1 MGDPARAAAELRPP
15 LEQLT
20 PLIIETLAMERAPA
34 IWRKLPKAVK
44 QELVQHSLDD
54 APRAISSMMAEIR
67 EDITKVFDLREMV
80 VNMFTR
86 DKQLTNDIFL
96 VCGKKELKFIKI
108 SGFYLGFLFGLL
120 QMFLWVL
127 YKGWWLLPTAG
138 FVVGYL
144 TNWVALK
151 MIFNPVHPRRCCWCT
166 IQGLFLQ
173 RQKEVAEVY
182 ADLLSQKVLT
192 GERLLVAMIEG
203 SCSNNLFE
211 VLDRHM
217 MCTFDRLVQSK
228 KIVKM
233 MVGSKQYDAVKVR
246 VCHLLRKDIISF
258 VPHISPYID
267 DALQVRDTLE
277 SSLNG
282 LSPEEF
288 ESLLH
293 PVFEEDEIKLILVGG
308 FLGVAIGMLQA
319 LVQVP
324 DQFGL

>member
-96 VCGKKELKFIKI
+96 VCGKMELKFIKI

-182 ADLLSQKVLT
+182 ADLLSQKV
-192 GERLLVAMIEG
+192 
-203 SCSNNLFE
+203 
-211 VLDRHM
+211 
-217 MCTFDRLVQSK
+217 
-228 KIVKM
+228 
-233 MVGSKQYDAVKVR
+233 
-246 VCHLLRKDIISF
+246 
-258 VPHISPYID
+258 
-267 DALQVRDTLE
+267 
-277 SSLNG
+277 
-282 LSPEEF
+282 
-288 ESLLH
+288 
-293 PVFEEDEIKLILVGG
+293 
-308 FLGVAIGMLQA
+308 
-319 LVQVP
+319 
-324 DQFGL
+324 